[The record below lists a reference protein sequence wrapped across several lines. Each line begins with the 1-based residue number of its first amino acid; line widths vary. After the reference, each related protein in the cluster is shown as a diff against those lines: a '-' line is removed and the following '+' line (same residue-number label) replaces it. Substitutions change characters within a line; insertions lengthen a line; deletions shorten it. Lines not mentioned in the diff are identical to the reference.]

1 MQRRPPRTT
10 RTDILFPYT
19 TLFRSVER
27 EQAWLDLVDGE
38 AGDRAGELGRE
49 GGALAGL
56 GAGLGAALG
65 VPRLRFLGEGEAV
78 GEVERRL
85 EAVGQARLDAGAHHQ
100 AVDHHLDV
108 VFALLVERRGGVD
121 LDRKSTRLNSSH

>member
-1 MQRRPPRTT
+1 MRIS
-10 RTDILFPYT
+10 DW
-19 TLFRSVER
+19 SSDVC
-27 EQAWLDLVDGE
+27 ASDLSE

-85 EAVGQARLDAGAHHQ
+85 EAVGQARLDAGAPHQ
-100 AVDHHLDV
+100 AVDHHPDV
-108 VFALLVERRGGVD
+108 VFALLVERRGGVHLVQRAVYFPAPD
-121 LDRKSTRLNSSH
+121 DRKRVAWGKRVSSV